1 MQKWSFLTII
11 LRHDVSIL
19 YNLSSKSC
27 DDYCIG
33 LKSFRNALISVE
45 ELDQVCNDDVI
56 VG

>member
-19 YNLSSKSC
+19 HNLLHQNLVMI
-27 DDYCIG
+27 IG

-45 ELDQVCNDDVI
+45 EQDQVYNDDVI